1 MLLEG
6 IELLLQ
12 MGYMIVFVLELL
24 GGEVLEFGLD
34 LCEFELMFL

>member
-34 LCEFELMFL
+34 